1 MPRGKPARKR
11 PAASASAERQP
22 AQSSKRRHTGRSTAN
37 PVPAVEDNINAVSN
51 SAPATNDATD
61 AVCTPSLDSAS
72 VNGPGSSIQGS
83 TAGNEVASIYD
94 SLGANVS
101 ESVKQK
107 IVKGDFIDLGQLL
120 SNPIPM
126 DGKQTLTISN
136 GQVVIEPKRASVKIT
151 NVQQWTDAFLIFSS
165 IYSVVHPE
173 IFLGLLKY
181 IHTIRLGAT
190 RCAGIGWKFYD
201 EQFRMRMAKNPSA
214 SWGVVDQELWLMY
227 MIPSANPVQKPLTG
241 GRFLKCYDFN
251 NYGVCVKQQCQYLH
265 KCLNCS
271 GPHPSVMCV
280 GSSNYKRVARDFSG
294 HRSPSPYRSQIPSP
308 RPTQPH
314 RARFP
319 YVPRAAGPRF
329 FPN

>member
-1 MPRGKPARKR
+1 MPRGKPRKR
-11 PAASASAERQP
+11 PSASTSAERPP
-22 AQSSKRRHTGRSTAN
+22 AQSKRRN
-37 PVPAVEDNINAVSN
+37 PATVLALDDNINAVSN
-51 SAPATNDATD
+51 SGFVTNEATD
-61 AVCTPSLDSAS
+61 AGCTPSGDSPS
-72 VNGPGSSIQGS
+72 VNGPGSSIQGN
-83 TAGNEVASIYD
+83 TTGNEVASIYD

-165 IYSVVHPE
+165 IYAVVHPE
-173 IFLGLLKY
+173 KICGLLKY

-201 EQFRMRMAKNPSA
+201 EQFRMRIAKNPSA

-227 MIPSANPVQKPLTG
+227 MVPSANPVQKPLTG
-241 GRFLKCYDFN
+241 GRFLKCYDFI

-265 KCLNCS
+265 KCLSCS

-280 GSSNYKRVARDFSG
+280 GSSNYQPVARDFSG
-294 HRSPSPYRSQIPSP
+294 HRFPSPYRSQVPSP
-308 RPTQPH
+308 RPAQPH

-319 YVPRAAGPRF
+319 TVPRAAGPRF

>member
-1 MPRGKPARKR
+1 MPRDLLHLPA
-11 PAASASAERQP
+11 PSGHQP
-22 AQSSKRRHTGRSTAN
+22 KVRTKRRHTGRSTAN

-51 SAPATNDATD
+51 SKSATNEPTD
-61 AVCTPSLDSAS
+61 AVCTQHLDYAS

-83 TAGNEVASIYD
+83 TAGNEVVSIYD
-94 SLGANVS
+94 SMGANVS

-120 SNPIPM
+120 SNPIPI

-151 NVQQWTDAFLIFSS
+151 NVQKWTDAFLIFSS
-165 IYSVVHPE
+165 IYSVVHPGK
-173 IFLGLLKY
+173 FLGLLKY
-181 IHTIRLGAT
+181 IYTLRLGAT

-201 EQFRMRMAKNPSA
+201 EQFRMRMAKNPLA
-214 SWGVVDQELWLMY
+214 SWEVVDQELWFMY
-227 MIPSANPVQKPLTG
+227 MVPSANPVQKPLTG
-241 GRFLKCYDFN
+241 CYDFN

-265 KCLNCS
+265 TCLSCS
-271 GPHPSVMCV
+271 GLHPSVMCT
-280 GSSNYKRVARDFSG
+280 GSSDYQPVARDFSG
-294 HRSPSPYRSQIPSP
+294 HRSQSPYRSQVPSP

>member
-136 GQVVIEPKRASVKIT
+136 GQVVIEPKRASVKIS
-151 NVQQWTDAFLIFSS
+151 NEQQ
-165 IYSVVHPE
+165 
-173 IFLGLLKY
+173 
-181 IHTIRLGAT
+181 
-190 RCAGIGWKFYD
+190 
-201 EQFRMRMAKNPSA
+201 
-214 SWGVVDQELWLMY
+214 
-227 MIPSANPVQKPLTG
+227 
-241 GRFLKCYDFN
+241 
-251 NYGVCVKQQCQYLH
+251 
-265 KCLNCS
+265 
-271 GPHPSVMCV
+271 
-280 GSSNYKRVARDFSG
+280 
-294 HRSPSPYRSQIPSP
+294 
-308 RPTQPH
+308 
-314 RARFP
+314 
-319 YVPRAAGPRF
+319 
-329 FPN
+329 